1 MTAFDRP
8 KFHVTRSKENDLESA
23 RRIGE
28 RASSTGT
35 MTDQTSSGKGM
46 GRPVRSWN
54 QFSGLFPG
62 TNGLR
67 KQKNDESHGSLAE
80 IVMAESAKSKI
91 NYDKCKARERTDA
104 RIVSSPT
111 RATPRGRERRR
122 PRRSIARLEPASRR
136 ARPSRTLR

>member
-1 MTAFDRP
+1 M
-8 KFHVTRSKENDLESA
+8 
-23 RRIGE
+23 
-28 RASSTGT
+28 
-35 MTDQTSSGKGM
+35 
-46 GRPVRSWN
+46 RSWN

-80 IVMAESAKSKI
+80 IVMAERAKPKI